1 MDSQTI
7 SDEDVEVLLLDLH
20 RKHGYD
26 FSDYSRAS
34 MKRRLNRL
42 VAMDKFPSF
51 AEMRYRLIND
61 EFYLR
66 RFIEE
71 ITVNVTEM
79 FRDPEFFKYLR
90 LNIIPTLGT
99 YPFIRIWIAGCAS
112 GEEAYSIAILLK
124 EANLLDKSIIYAT
137 DLNPRVLERA
147 KSGIFPMKY
156 IKQYSENYL
165 ASGGYEDFS
174 SYYSAK
180 YDVVIFNES
189 LRRKIVF
196 STHNLVSDSSFNS
209 FQLILCRNVLI
220 YFNTHLQSRVFDLM
234 DKSLDNLGY
243 LALGTK
249 ETLRFA
255 GISAKYKQV
264 DPKEKIWRKHES

>member
-1 MDSQTI
+1 MEAQTI
-7 SDEDVEVLLLDLH
+7 KDDEIELLLDELH

-42 VAMDKFPSF
+42 ITLDKFPSF
-51 AEMRYRLIND
+51 AEMRYRLMHD
-61 EFYLR
+61 ESYLR

-71 ITVNVTEM
+71 VTVNVTEM

-90 LNIIPTLGT
+90 QHILPTLGT
-99 YPFIRIWIAGCAS
+99 YPLIRIWIAGCAS
-112 GEEAYSIAILLK
+112 GEEAYSMAILLK
-124 EANLLDKSIIYAT
+124 EANLLHKSLIYAT
-137 DLNPRVLERA
+137 DLNPRVLEKA
-147 KSGIFPMKY
+147 KSGIFPLKQ
-156 IKQYSENYL
+156 IRQYSENYL
-165 ASGGYEDFS
+165 LSGGYEDFS

-180 YDVVIFNES
+180 YDVAIFNEV
-189 LRRKIVF
+189 LRKKIVF

-220 YFNTHLQSRVFDLM
+220 YFNTHLQGRVFDLM
-234 DKSLDNLGY
+234 DKSLDTLGY

-249 ETLRFA
+249 ETMRFA
-255 GISAKYKQV
+255 KIANRYRQV
-264 DPKEKIWRKHES
+264 DPREKIWRKHDH

>member
-1 MDSQTI
+1 MDLQTI
-7 SDEDVEVLLLDLH
+7 RDEDVEVLLLDLH

-34 MKRRLNRL
+34 IKRRLNRL
-42 VAMDKFPSF
+42 ASIDKFTSF
-51 AEMRYRLIND
+51 AEMRYRLIHD
-61 EFYLR
+61 DFYVR

-79 FRDPEFFKYLR
+79 FRDADFFKYLR
-90 LNIIPTLGT
+90 LHILPTLGT
-99 YPFIRIWIAGCAS
+99 YPFIRVWIAGCAS

-124 EANLLDKSIIYAT
+124 EANLLHKSIIYAT
-137 DLNPRVLERA
+137 DLNPRVLEKA
-147 KSGIFPMKY
+147 KSGIFPVRL

-165 ASGGYEDFS
+165 SSGGYEDFS

-180 YDVVIFNES
+180 YDVVIFNEA
-189 LRRKIVF
+189 LRKKIVF

-220 YFNTHLQSRVFDLM
+220 YFNIHLQSRVFDLM

-255 GISAKYKQV
+255 GISNKYKQIT
-264 DPKEKIWRKHES
+264 PKEKIWRKHEY

>member
-1 MDSQTI
+1 MDSQTVR
-7 SDEDVEVLLLDLH
+7 DEDVEVLLVDLH
-20 RKHGYD
+20 QKHGYD

-42 VAMDKFPSF
+42 VAIDKFPSF
-51 AEMRYRLIND
+51 AEMRYRLIHD
-61 EFYLR
+61 DFYLR

-90 LNIIPTLGT
+90 QHIIPTLGT

-112 GEEAYSIAILLK
+112 GEEAYSMAILLK
-124 EANLLDKSIIYAT
+124 EANLLDKSIIYAN
-137 DLNPRVLERA
+137 DLNPRVLEKA
-147 KSGIFPMKY
+147 KSGIFSLKL

-165 ASGGYEDFS
+165 LSGGYEDFS

-180 YDVVIFNES
+180 YDVVIFNEA
-189 LRRKIVF
+189 LRKKIVF

-220 YFNTHLQSRVFDLM
+220 YFNTHLQTRVFDLM
-234 DKSLDNLGY
+234 DKSLDNLGF

-255 GISAKYKQV
+255 DISPKYKQV
-264 DPKEKIWRKHES
+264 DPKEKIWRKHDH

>member
-234 DKSLDNLGY
+234 DRSLDNLGY

-264 DPKEKIWRKHES
+264 DPKAKIWRKHDS

>member
-1 MDSQTI
+1 MEAQTI
-7 SDEDVEVLLLDLH
+7 KDDEIELLLDELH

-42 VAMDKFPSF
+42 IALDKFPSF
-51 AEMRYRLIND
+51 AEMRYRLMDD
-61 EFYLR
+61 ESYLR

-90 LNIIPTLGT
+90 QHILPTLGT
-99 YPFIRIWIAGCAS
+99 YPLIRIWIAGCAS
-112 GEEAYSIAILLK
+112 GEEAYSMAILLK
-124 EANLLDKSIIYAT
+124 EANLLHKSLIYAT
-137 DLNPRVLERA
+137 DLNPRVLEKA
-147 KSGIFPMKY
+147 KSGIFPLKQ
-156 IKQYSENYL
+156 IRQYSENYL
-165 ASGGYEDFS
+165 LSGGYEDFS
-174 SYYSAK
+174 TYYSAK
-180 YDVVIFNES
+180 YDVAIFNEV
-189 LRRKIVF
+189 LRKKMVF

-209 FQLILCRNVLI
+209 FQLILCRNVMI

-234 DKSLDNLGY
+234 DKSLDTLGY

-255 GISAKYKQV
+255 KIASRYRQV
-264 DPKEKIWRKHES
+264 DPREKIWRKHDH

>member
-20 RKHGYD
+20 SKHGYD
-26 FSDYSRAS
+26 FLDYSRAS

-42 VAMDKFPSF
+42 VVMDKFPSF

-124 EANLLDKSIIYAT
+124 EANLLEKSIIYAT

-234 DKSLDNLGY
+234 DRSLDNLGY

-264 DPKEKIWRKHES
+264 DPKAKIWRKHDS

>member
-1 MDSQTI
+1 MEAQTI
-7 SDEDVEVLLLDLH
+7 KDDEIELLLDELH

-42 VAMDKFPSF
+42 IALDKFPSF
-51 AEMRYRLIND
+51 AEMRYRLMDD
-61 EFYLR
+61 ESYLR

-90 LNIIPTLGT
+90 QHILPTLGT
-99 YPFIRIWIAGCAS
+99 YPLIRIWIAGCAS
-112 GEEAYSIAILLK
+112 GEEAYSMAILLK
-124 EANLLDKSIIYAT
+124 EANLLHKSLIYAT
-137 DLNPRVLERA
+137 DLNPRVLEKA
-147 KSGIFPMKY
+147 KSGIFPLKQ
-156 IKQYSENYL
+156 IRQYSENYL
-165 ASGGYEDFS
+165 LSGGYEDFS

-180 YDVVIFNES
+180 YDVAIFNEV
-189 LRRKIVF
+189 LRKKMVF

-209 FQLILCRNVLI
+209 FQLILCRNVMI

-234 DKSLDNLGY
+234 DKSLDTLGY

-255 GISAKYKQV
+255 KIASRYRQV
-264 DPKEKIWRKHES
+264 DPREKIWRKHDH

>member
-1 MDSQTI
+1 MEAQTI
-7 SDEDVEVLLLDLH
+7 KDDEIELLLDELH

-42 VAMDKFPSF
+42 ITLDKFPSF
-51 AEMRYRLIND
+51 AEMRYRLMHD
-61 EFYLR
+61 ETYLR

-71 ITVNVTEM
+71 VTVNVTEM

-90 LNIIPTLGT
+90 QHILPTLGT
-99 YPFIRIWIAGCAS
+99 YPLIRIWIAGCAS
-112 GEEAYSIAILLK
+112 GEEAYSMAILLK
-124 EANLLDKSIIYAT
+124 EANLLHKSLIYAT
-137 DLNPRVLERA
+137 DLNPRVLEKA
-147 KSGIFPMKY
+147 KSGIFPLKQ
-156 IKQYSENYL
+156 IRQYSENYL
-165 ASGGYEDFS
+165 LSGGYEDFS

-180 YDVVIFNES
+180 YDVAIFNEV
-189 LRRKIVF
+189 LRKKIVF

-220 YFNTHLQSRVFDLM
+220 YFNTHLQGRVFDLM
-234 DKSLDNLGY
+234 DKSLETLGY

-249 ETLRFA
+249 ETMRFA
-255 GISAKYKQV
+255 KIANRYKQV
-264 DPKEKIWRKHES
+264 DPREKIWRKHDH